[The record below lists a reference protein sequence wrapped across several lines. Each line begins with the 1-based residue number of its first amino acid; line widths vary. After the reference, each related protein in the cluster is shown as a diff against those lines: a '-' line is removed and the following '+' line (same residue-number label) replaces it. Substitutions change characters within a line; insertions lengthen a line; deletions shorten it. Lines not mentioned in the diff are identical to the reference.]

1 MKTKPRTKTIVAAIQ
16 KGGQGKSMLSTHLA
30 FLAAEQGRAVVAVDL
45 DGQGTLGRN
54 LIDGGIDRD
63 ASPTLSLFTGDLRQP
78 TGLTLPFQLAGS
90 IGLMTGDRRLELVD
104 ESPEIGMEA
113 LRDRL
118 PSCAGN
124 ADLVVI
130 DPPPTLGKRLRAAL
144 IAADYVVMPFVPARE
159 SVDGLG
165 DLMDTIEEIKQRYNP
180 ALQVLGLLAN
190 KVNSRSGFDR
200 RILDDI
206 KQAAPDMLMPVAINE
221 RTSVAGAMAMSR
233 PVWHAANGASQ
244 REAAAEVREACGH
257 ILKTV
262 FAQ

>member
-1 MKTKPRTKTIVAAIQ
+1 MMKTIVCAIQ

-30 FLAAEQGRAVVAVDL
+30 FLAAEQGRTVVAVDL

-54 LIDGGIDRD
+54 LLDGGIDRD
-63 ASPTLSLFTGDLRQP
+63 ASPTLSLFTGELRQP
-78 TGLTLPFQLAGS
+78 TALAIPFHLAGS
-90 IGLMTGDRRLELVD
+90 ILLMTGDRRLEQVD
-104 ESPEIGMEA
+104 ETPEIGMWT
-113 LRDRL
+113 LRERL
-118 PSCAGN
+118 PSCAGQ

-165 DLMDTIEEIKQRYNP
+165 DLMDTIEEVKQQYNP
-180 ALQVLGLLAN
+180 TLQVLGLLAN

-200 RILDDI
+200 KILDDI
-206 KQAAPDMLMPVAINE
+206 RQAAPDMLMPVAINE

-233 PVWHAANGASQ
+233 PVWFAANGASQ
-244 REAAAEVREACGH
+244 RDAANEVRDACTH

-262 FAQ
+262 FAR